1 MNRSLALPCLLMF
14 LGACAGAPMQD
25 AAAPDLSPYTK
36 VKVSSVSTERF
47 VTENP
52 IFREHKDLSVA
63 LDHVTT
69 TLESEL
75 SGYYEDITEEVDGKL
90 LHVRLTIIAF
100 EPESGSELPE
110 SLPLDAALNLGAEEL
125 AVTGKTGVSILVN
138 NVEVVDANTGE
149 VLYFF
154 DALGE
159 GQHNTPRERFS
170 RTAHSAAKD
179 VIWRV
184 ERMSGRPFQPHRLP
198 SHRTPP
204 PQ

>member
-1 MNRSLALPCLLMF
+1 
-14 LGACAGAPMQD
+14 MQD
-25 AAAPDLSPYTK
+25 TAAPDLSPYTK
-36 VKVSSVSTERF
+36 VKVASVSSERF

-52 IFREHKDLSVA
+52 LFREHKDLSSA

-69 TLESEL
+69 TLESEV
-75 SGYYEDITEEVDGKL
+75 SGYYEDITEEVGGKL
-90 LHVRLTIIAF
+90 PHIRLTVIAF

-110 SLPLDAALNLGAEEL
+110 SLPLDAALNLGSEEL

-159 GQHNTPRERFS
+159 GQHKTPRERFS

-179 VIWRV
+179 VIWRI
-184 ERMSGRPFQPHRLP
+184 ERMSGRPFQPHKLP
-198 SHRTPP
+198 SHQVPSS
-204 PQ
+204 Q